1 MISMDNNMISIKI
14 KEARLRAGL
23 TQKQLAAA
31 IGCTQ
36 KDISRWEAGK
46 PNPSIKNLKK
56 IAYALNT
63 KIEELL

>member
-1 MISMDNNMISIKI
+1 MIGAKI

-31 IGCTQ
+31 IGCAQ

-56 IAYALNT
+56 IAYALSAQ
-63 KIEELL
+63 IEDLL